1 MLDLLIVIGFL
12 IYSVGVGFGQ
22 RRLASRGPDEYFLAG
37 RSLKGWQAGLS
48 MAATQFAADTPLLVT
63 GLIATGGVF
72 LLWRLWIYGI
82 AFLLMGFLFAACW
95 RRAGVLTDA
104 ELAELRYDGRG
115 VLALR
120 VLKAFYYGTIVNCVV
135 LAMVLVA
142 AVRIAE
148 VFLPW
153 QTWLPAS
160 WFSAISSRV
169 DALGFDLS
177 GASDPHLALTQ
188 TTSAL
193 ISVLAVLAFTALY
206 SVTGGL
212 RSVVKT
218 DVAQLALAL
227 AGSAVYAAYVIVH
240 IGGLGGLGERLA
252 QVYGAGLAERL
263 LSLAPPAGSEAGLAF
278 LAIVSMQWLFQMNSD
293 GTGYLAQR
301 AMACESEDEAR
312 RACIIFAW
320 TQIVLRSLLWL
331 VIGVGL
337 LLVFPFAGQSAD
349 ASASIAARE
358 MTFVTGV
365 DSLLPPGARGLML
378 VGLLAALASTVDTHL
393 NWGASYWAHDLYGRL
408 VCRHWLGRDA
418 SPREIVLVARLAT
431 VLIVVASLAVMANL
445 GSIQEAWSL
454 SLLFGAGMGGVLVL
468 RWVWE
473 RTNLHAEL
481 WAMVA
486 SILLAPVLLYTVE
499 TEWLRLGAM
508 AIGSTGAAVA
518 ASLIA
523 PPVSREARLRFYRRV
538 RPPGFWRRTALE
550 AKEDPRAPLVRLRD
564 ALTKTLGMSAA
575 MFLTL
580 TGSAGLL
587 LNPSETP
594 MVYAGLLLLA
604 AAVLGLWWHRRRRLE
619 CS

>member
-1 MLDLLIVIGFL
+1 MLDLIIVVGFL
-12 IYSVGVGFGQ
+12 IYSVGVGLRQ
-22 RRLASRGPDEYFLAG
+22 RRLASRGPDQYFLAG

-104 ELAELRYDGRG
+104 ELAELRYDGHG

-120 VLKAFYYGTIVNCVV
+120 ALKALYYGTLVNCVV

-142 AVRIAE
+142 AVRIAD

-153 QTWLPAS
+153 HTWLPAP
-160 WFSAISSRV
+160 WFSAVSDWV
-169 DALGFDLS
+169 DALGIDLS
-177 GASDPHLALTQ
+177 GASDPGQALTQ

-193 ISVLAVLAFTALY
+193 ISLIAVLVFTALY
-206 SVTGGL
+206 STTGGL

-218 DVAQLALAL
+218 DVMQLVLALV
-227 AGSAVYAAYVIVH
+227 GSALYAAYVVDH
-240 IGGLGGLGERLA
+240 VGGLGGLGERLA
-252 QVYGAGLAERL
+252 QAYGAGLAERL
-263 LSLAPPAGSEAGLAF
+263 LSFAPPAGSEAGLAF
-278 LAIVSMQWLFQMNSD
+278 LAIISMQWLFQMNSD

-337 LLVFPFAGQSAD
+337 LLVFPLTGQSAD
-349 ASASIAARE
+349 SGVSIAARE

-365 DSLLPPGARGLML
+365 DSLLPPGVRGLML

-431 VLIVVASLAVMANL
+431 VLIIVIALAVMANL

-481 WAMVA
+481 AAIVA
-486 SILLAPVLLYTVE
+486 SILLAPVLLHTVE
-499 TEWLRLGAM
+499 AEWLRLGAM

-523 PPVSREARLRFYRRV
+523 APVSREARLRFYRRV

-550 AKEDPRAPLVRLRD
+550 AGEDPRAPLTQLRD
-564 ALTKTLGMSAA
+564 ALTDTAGMSAA

-587 LNPSETP
+587 LHPPETS
-594 MVYAGLLLLA
+594 MAYAGLLLA
-604 AAVLGLWWHRRRRLE
+604 AALLTLWWHRRRRLQ
-619 CS
+619 CP